1 MPRGRIGG
9 LRGLHH
15 RAGAVAEE
23 EQTRVERTV
32 RVDDHR
38 RKEADMGC
46 LRGRV
51 AVVTGAGRGLGRQYA
66 LQFAAEGASV
76 LVNDL
81 GGDADGDGKS
91 SGPAHSVVSE
101 IVNAGGTA
109 VADTNDVASANG
121 ADSLIGAAIDAFGTV
136 DVLVNNAGVLRD
148 RPIAAME
155 DDDWDISLRVN
166 LRGHFMPMRAAARH
180 WRTVAKSGG
189 EVTASIINTSSESGV
204 FANATQASYAA
215 AKSGVA
221 ALSEVA
227 SKELARYGVR
237 SNAILPR
244 ARTRLT
250 DGLTPAPKP
259 GQYDKW
265 DPANVVPFV
274 AYLASAPCT
283 ITGQV
288 FLVAGDGIQRVA
300 PWSLDP
306 TWRIEIGA
314 RWSPDDFVHAVAA
327 IGMPENSGRLTGNV
341 R

>member
-1 MPRGRIGG
+1 
-9 LRGLHH
+9 
-15 RAGAVAEE
+15 
-23 EQTRVERTV
+23 
-32 RVDDHR
+32 
-38 RKEADMGC
+38 MGC
-46 LRGRV
+46 LEGRV

-81 GGDADGDGKS
+81 GGDASGGGKS
-91 SGPAHSVVSE
+91 SGPAHEVVDE
-101 IVNAGGTA
+101 ILDAGGAA
-109 VADTNDVASANG
+109 VADANDVASADG
-121 ADSLIGAAIDAFGTV
+121 ADSLIAAAVDAFGSV

-148 RPIAAME
+148 RPIAAMD
-155 DDDWDISLRVN
+155 DDDWDVSIRVN

-180 WRTVAKSGG
+180 WREVAKGGG

-204 FANATQASYAA
+204 FANATQANYAA

-237 SNAILPR
+237 SNAVLPR

-250 DGLTPAPKP
+250 DGFIPAPKA
-259 GQYDKW
+259 GRYDKW

-274 AYLASAPCT
+274 AYLASASCP

-288 FLVAGDGIQRVA
+288 FLVAGDVIQRVA

-306 TWRIEIGA
+306 AWRIETGA
-314 RWSPDDFVHAVAA
+314 KWKPDEFASAVAS
-327 IGMPENSGRLTGNV
+327 IGMPENAGRLTGNV

>member
-1 MPRGRIGG
+1 
-9 LRGLHH
+9 
-15 RAGAVAEE
+15 
-23 EQTRVERTV
+23 
-32 RVDDHR
+32 
-38 RKEADMGC
+38 MGC
-46 LRGRV
+46 LDGRV

-66 LQFAAEGASV
+66 LQFAAEGAAV

-81 GGDADGDGKS
+81 GGSADGDGGS
-91 SGPAHSVVSE
+91 PGPAHEVVAE
-101 IVNAGGTA
+101 ILGAGGAA
-109 VADTNDVASANG
+109 VADTNDVASSDG
-121 ADSLIGAAIDAFGTV
+121 ADALIAAAISAFGGV

-148 RPIAAME
+148 HPIASME
-155 DDDWDISLRVN
+155 DDDWDVSIRVN

-180 WRTVAKSGG
+180 WREVSKAGG
-189 EVTASIINTSSESGV
+189 EVAASIINTSSQSGV
-204 FANATQASYAA
+204 FANATQANYAA
-215 AKSGVA
+215 AKSAVA

-250 DGLTPAPKP
+250 VGLVPAPKP
-259 GQYDKW
+259 GRYDKW

-274 AYLASAPCT
+274 SYLASVSCP

-288 FLVAGDGIQRVA
+288 FLVAGDGVQRVA

-306 TWRIEIGA
+306 AWRIDINA
-314 RWSPDDFVHAVAA
+314 RLRPDDLACAVAS
-327 IGMPENSGRLTGNV
+327 IGIPENSGRLTGSV